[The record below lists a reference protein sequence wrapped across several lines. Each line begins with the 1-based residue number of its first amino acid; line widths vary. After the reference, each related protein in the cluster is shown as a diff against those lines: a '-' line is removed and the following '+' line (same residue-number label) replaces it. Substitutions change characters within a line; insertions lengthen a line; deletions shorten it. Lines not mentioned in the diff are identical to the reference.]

1 MARVELADPL
11 KRIHGRLDKDGKLV
25 FRSTGG
31 VVSCYVY
38 DPQKRVRSAKQKAW
52 IARNSQ
58 AMREA
63 AAIVRDS
70 VRWAAYAERW
80 EREGRGRY
88 SKPRYWLQ
96 AVLLQEQNGAG
107 TE

>member
-1 MARVELADPL
+1 MARVELADPV
-11 KRIHGRLDKDGKLV
+11 KGIHGRLDKDGKLV

-31 VVSCYVY
+31 RVSCYVY
-38 DPQKRVRSAKQKAW
+38 DPQKRARSAKQKAW
-52 IARNSQ
+52 IARNSW

-63 AAIVRDS
+63 ASIVRDP
-70 VRWAAYAERW
+70 VRWSEYAERW
-80 EREGRGRY
+80 ECEGRRRY

-96 AVLLQEQNGAG
+96 AVLLQEKNGAG